1 MKVKERHFPYP
12 VLADFSDDFNKSSY
26 ETDIDYTI
34 NRDQFVLNVKH
45 ALNNEELA
53 KMIEDGKAE
62 YATHIE
68 CPKTQKR
75 LLNTSNIQHQEVIL
89 DAADIEN
96 KIEVCTFV
104 IATMSL
110 SNYTNSDFDVDYEG
124 YVFNLNKGDIL
135 AIGHDYN
142 ISVEKEQ
149 KNDAESII
157 QFVKSKESKKTF
169 DIEYESN
176 KILVKLDEEQYALY
190 NSLAADEEL
199 LPVLYSLIGVPV
211 ITSALQVIGNEI
223 QNIDSGNTI
232 YSDYRWFRVLEEKIS
247 SLGEDPYNESIYGEV
262 ESLELTQRLLE
273 NPLSSSLQALVDYN
287 DNDEDAE
294 EDF

>member
-149 KNDAESII
+149 KNDA
-157 QFVKSKESKKTF
+157 
-169 DIEYESN
+169 
-176 KILVKLDEEQYALY
+176 
-190 NSLAADEEL
+190 
-199 LPVLYSLIGVPV
+199 
-211 ITSALQVIGNEI
+211 
-223 QNIDSGNTI
+223 
-232 YSDYRWFRVLEEKIS
+232 
-247 SLGEDPYNESIYGEV
+247 
-262 ESLELTQRLLE
+262 
-273 NPLSSSLQALVDYN
+273 
-287 DNDEDAE
+287 
-294 EDF
+294 